1 MWLLLVALIV
11 FIVVVGLIMYANNM
25 ANGKCAP
32 MPSMQNCNRCR
43 MPKPRCR
50 CQPKKCEFC

>member
-1 MWLLLVALIV
+1 MWLLLLALIT

-32 MPSMQNCNRCR
+32 MHNCDRCG
-43 MPKPRCR
+43 MPKPRCHCR
-50 CQPKKCEFC
+50 PKKCEFC